1 MHVLNENKARFEPW
15 GDMVDNVLLNDNFS
29 PRTDQFA
36 EQENDNIQE
45 EDLKKCI
52 TACLTY
58 HKVKELP
65 MLGL

>member
-1 MHVLNENKARFEPW
+1 MLYSQTFQFE
-15 GDMVDNVLLNDNFS
+15 GDRAIVFQMD
-29 PRTDQFA
+29 
-36 EQENDNIQE
+36 DNIQE